1 VTERE
6 KVISMKNIAISS
18 TSATSP
24 DSNGNPFV
32 PEFGIKDYFTL
43 LIFLLEFSEL
53 RLQCIA
59 GNSS

>member
-6 KVISMKNIAISS
+6 KVISMKNIANSS

-32 PEFGIKDYFTL
+32 PVFGIKDYFTL
-43 LIFLLEFSEL
+43 LLFLLEFSEL
-53 RLQCIA
+53 RLQ
-59 GNSS
+59 